1 MFAKTIIDSDAFLDM
16 PLSAQALYFHLGM
29 RADDEGF
36 VNNPK
41 KIQRM
46 IGASD
51 DDLKILAAKKF
62 IIPFDS
68 GVIVIKHWKIHNYI
82 PKDRFHKTVYKEEKA
97 LLTVK
102 ENGAYKLNTD
112 CIQDVY
118 KSETEVRLGKDSIGN
133 IYASNTDTKGYTD
146 EQIEALNS
154 ISTAVD
160 EICQN
165 QIRELE
171 NNILDTILLEWNRQN
186 VTRKIGQSIRPMT
199 QRYDAIRILLST
211 YSYEQFIGTIRSL
224 DQQEWLVKR
233 LKERNI
239 HVDFDNFLKPENF
252 KNYFEQKY
260 KDVFKEEKKPT
271 GNKFN
276 NFEQREQDWDTLE
289 EQLFNQGG
297 GV

>member
-1 MFAKTIIDSDAFLDM
+1 MFALTVADSDAFLDM
-16 PLSAQALYFHLGM
+16 PLSAQALYFHFGM

-51 DDLKILAAKKF
+51 DDAKILVAKKF
-62 IIPFDS
+62 VIPFAS
-68 GVIVIKHWKIHNYI
+68 GVIVIKHWRINNYI
-82 PKDRFHKTVYKEEKA
+82 QKDRFHKTVYEDEKA

-102 ENGAYKLNTD
+102 ENGAYRLDTE
-112 CIQDVY
+112 CIQDVS
-118 KSETEVRLGKDSIGN
+118 KTDTEVRLGKVSKDN
-133 IYASNTDTKGYTD
+133 IYASTIDTKGYTD

-154 ISTAVD
+154 TTTAVD
-160 EICQN
+160 EIYQ
-165 QIRELE
+165 QQVQELE
-171 NNILDTILLEWNRQN
+171 NNILDTILREWNSQT

-199 QRYDAIRILLST
+199 QRYDAIRILLAT
-211 YSYEQFIGTIRSL
+211 YTYEQLLGTIRSL
-224 DQQEWLVKR
+224 DSQEWLVKR

-260 KDVFKEEKKPT
+260 KDVFKEEKKPS

-297 GV
+297 AV